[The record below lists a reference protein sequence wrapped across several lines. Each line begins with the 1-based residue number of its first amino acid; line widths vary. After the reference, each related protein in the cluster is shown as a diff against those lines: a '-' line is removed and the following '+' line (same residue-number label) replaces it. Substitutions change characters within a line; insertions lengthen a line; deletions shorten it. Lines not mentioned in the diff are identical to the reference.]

1 MRLIALITFSLAVL
15 AAPAAR
21 ACPDCGG
28 MKNTLALREF
38 EPKATELFPD
48 APVIYYALTVAAT
61 TLSPAGKPVRAL
73 AVNGTVPGPVLRF
86 RVGDVARIK
95 VTNTLER
102 EETSTHWHGLL
113 VPNLEDGVPYLT
125 TPPIKPGQSRTFE
138 FLLKHPGTYWY
149 HSHTGLQEQRGIY
162 GAIVVEPA
170 AGTPPRTDLPRIDR
184 DEVLVLSDWTN
195 EHPHEVMRTLLRGSD
210 WYAFRKGTAQSLLGA
225 HRSGHL
231 ADFLMRERARLP
243 AMDVSDIAYDAFLIN
258 GRRTSRLAGRPGETV
273 RLRIINAAASTYF
286 YLSSSAG
293 PLTLVAAD
301 GPDIKPIRQNRLL
314 VGMAETYDIL
324 LTIPDS
330 GTAELRA
337 TAQDNSGHSSVFFGN
352 ESSPSPAA
360 PSPGPLDLYN
370 MDAALESVLEEHDAD
385 GAISDSDA
393 LADES
398 PRPLPPY
405 TRLQSTAPTTL
416 PAGAPVRDLTL
427 KLTGDMLRYTWS
439 LDDEALS
446 PDNVIRVR
454 RGEILRLTLVNNTM
468 MHHPMHLHGHFFRLL
483 MPNAADPAY
492 SPLKHT
498 VDVPPM
504 SRRVIEFYANENRDW
519 LFHCHLLYHHKTGMA
534 RVFSY
539 DDQGPA
545 HAPNLGEHA
554 HAHTYA
560 WIDGT
565 VQSHLSDGLATV
577 QRGHHNLNL
586 AWELGWERVPRRE
599 YEIDAT
605 YSRYFN
611 PRWTVFGGYR
621 LTNLP
626 GGSDAVIAG
635 ATYLLP
641 YNVDATLT
649 LQSDAHAR
657 FGLAKELPITARLGL
672 NLRIAYDT
680 EQDLGW
686 SVSTSYLLTKQFSLI
701 ATYDDDYGPGAGVA
715 FRF

>member
-1 MRLIALITFSLAVL
+1 
-15 AAPAAR
+15 
-21 ACPDCGG
+21 
-28 MKNTLALREF
+28 MKTALALREL
-38 EPKATELFPD
+38 EPKATELFPG
-48 APVIYYALTVAAT
+48 APLIDHALVVAET
-61 TLSPAGKPVRAL
+61 TLAPAGKPVRAL
-73 AVNGTVPGPVLRF
+73 TLNGTVPGPVLRF
-86 RVGDVARIK
+86 RVGDIARIR
-95 VTNTLER
+95 VTNTLPR
-102 EETSTHWHGLL
+102 EETSVHWHGLL

-149 HSHTGLQEQRGIY
+149 HSHTGLHEQRGIY

-170 AGTPPRTDLPRIDR
+170 ANTHPRTDLPRIDR

-195 EHPHEVMRTLLRGSD
+195 ENPHEVMRTLLRGSG
-210 WYAFRKGTAQSLLGA
+210 WYALRKGTAQSLLGA

-258 GRRTSRLAGRPGETV
+258 GQRTSRLAGRPGETI

-286 YLSSSAG
+286 YLTSSTG

-301 GPDIKPIRQNRLL
+301 GPDIRPIRQNRLL
-314 VGMAETYDIL
+314 IGMAETYDVL
-324 LTIPDS
+324 LTIPPS
-330 GTAELRA
+330 GTAGLRA
-337 TAQDNSGHSSVFFGN
+337 TAQDNSGHASAWIGDA
-352 ESSPSPAA
+352 SPTGTAGHPAGLRPLPA
-360 PSPGPLDLYN
+360 PDLYN
-370 MDAALESVLEEHDAD
+370 MDAALEAILDEHDAD
-385 GAISDSDA
+385 GAISDADA
-393 LADES
+393 LAAES

-405 TRLQSTAPTTL
+405 TRLQSTQPTTL
-416 PAGAPVRDLTL
+416 PADAPVRDLTL

-439 LDDEALS
+439 LDDQTMS
-446 PDNVIRVR
+446 PDNAIRVR

-483 MPNAADPAY
+483 MPGAADPAY

-504 SRRVIEFYANENRDW
+504 TRRVIEFHADENRDW

-545 HAPNLGEHA
+545 HVPDLGEHA
-554 HAHTYA
+554 RAHTYA

-565 VQSHLSDGLATV
+565 AQSHMSDGLATV
-577 QRGHHNLNL
+577 QSGRHNLNL
-586 AWELGWERVPRRE
+586 GWELGWERVPRRD

-611 PRWTVFGGYR
+611 PRWTAFAGYR

-626 GGSDAVIAG
+626 GGAASVIAG

-649 LQSDAHAR
+649 FQSDGNAR
-657 FGLAKELPITARLGL
+657 FGLGKDIPLTARLGL
-672 NLRIAYDT
+672 VLRADYDT
-680 EQDLGW
+680 AQDFGW
-686 SVSTSYLLTKQFSLI
+686 SLSTTYTLTKQFSLI
-701 ATYDDDYGPGAGVA
+701 ATCDDDYGPGAGVA

>member
-1 MRLIALITFSLAVL
+1 MRLIALLTFSLAAF
-15 AAPAAR
+15 AATPAH

-28 MKNTLALREF
+28 MGKAMPLVLREL
-38 EPKATELFPD
+38 EPKATTLFPD
-48 APVIYYALTVAAT
+48 APVIDYSLTVAET

-73 AVNGTVPGPVLRF
+73 TLNGTVPGPVLRF
-86 RVGDVARIK
+86 RVGDVARIR
-95 VTNTLER
+95 VTNTLAR

-170 AGTPPRTDLPRIDR
+170 ATDTPPARR

-195 EHPHEVMRTLLRGSD
+195 ENPHEVMRTLLRGSD
-210 WYAFRKGTAQSLLGA
+210 WYALRKGTSQSLLGA
-225 HRSGHL
+225 RRAGHL
-231 ADFLMRERARLP
+231 RDFFQREKSRLP

-258 GRRTSRLAGRPGETV
+258 GHRTSRLTGSPGETL

-293 PLTLVAAD
+293 PLTVAAAD
-301 GPDIKPIRQNRLL
+301 GPDIRPIRQNRLL
-314 VGMAETYDIL
+314 IGMAETYDVL
-324 LTIPDS
+324 LTLPAS
-330 GTAELRA
+330 GSAELRA
-337 TAQDNSGHSSVFFGN
+337 TAQDNSGHASVWIGD
-352 ESSPSPAA
+352 ESASASTA
-360 PSPGPLDLYN
+360 PSPGPLDLYS
-370 MDAALESVLEEHDAD
+370 MDAALEAILDEHDAD
-385 GAISDSDA
+385 GTASDTDA
-393 LADES
+393 LAAES
-398 PRPLPPY
+398 PRPLPPN
-405 TRLQSTAPTTL
+405 TRLQSVTPTTL
-416 PAGAPVRDLTL
+416 PADAPVRDLTL

-439 LDDEALS
+439 LDDEAMS

-519 LFHCHLLYHHKTGMA
+519 LFHCHLLYHMMNGMA

-545 HAPNLGEHA
+545 HRPNLGE

-565 VQSHLSDGLATV
+565 VQSHLSDGVATL
-577 QRGHHNLNL
+577 QRGRNNLNL
-586 AWELGWERVPRRE
+586 SWELGWERVPRRG

-611 PRWTVFGGYR
+611 PRWTAFAGYR

-626 GGSDAVIAG
+626 GGADAVIAG

-641 YNVDATLT
+641 YNIDSTLT
-649 LQSDAHAR
+649 LQSDGHAR

-672 NLRIAYDT
+672 NLRAGYDT
-680 EQDLGW
+680 AQDFGW
-686 SVSTSYLLTKQFSLI
+686 SVSTTYLLTKQFSLI
-701 ATYDDDYGPGAGVA
+701 ATYDDDYGPGAGLA